1 MTTLQQEFATLATA
15 PPVHFGN
22 LTVLPLLRTNPASA
36 EPGYLLLE
44 EAMRRG
50 AARVA
55 ELDGG
60 SVPEIR
66 FENMSDQPVLIL
78 DGEELIGAR
87 QNRVLNLTILAPPK
101 QSIIIPVS
109 CVEQGRWSSRYDPF
123 VPGLRFLYSKA
134 RRDRSA
140 HVTESLWQTGVPRSD
155 QAALWESI
163 AEKSARMGAH
173 SPTQAMGAI
182 YERHSLTLEEYARAF
197 SWQERQAGVAFAIGG
212 TPFGLDLLDHPKTM
226 QAVLPRLI
234 RSYALDALELPQMQ
248 TDPCSAGHFQE
259 FISKASEAPAFTRPA
274 VGLGKDVRFQE
285 VGVTGAALWAEERYV
300 HVCAFRP
307 DEDAA
312 QPPRW
317 GARFSRPSMRRR
329 A

>member
-1 MTTLQQEFATLATA
+1 MTNLQQEFATLTTA

-22 LTVLPLLRTNPASA
+22 LTVLPLLRTNPSSA

-55 ELDGG
+55 EIEGG

-66 FENMSDQPVLIL
+66 FENLSDQPVLIL

-87 QNRVLNLTILAPPK
+87 QNRALNLTILAPPK
-101 QSIIIPVS
+101 QSITIPVS
-109 CVEQGRWSSRYDPF
+109 CVEAGRWSSRYDPF
-123 VPGLRFLYSKA
+123 IPGLRFLYSKV

-140 HVTESLWQTGVPRSD
+140 HVTESLWQSGTPRSD
-155 QAALWESI
+155 QAALWADIE
-163 AEKSARMGAH
+163 EKAARMGAH

-182 YERHSLTLEEYARAF
+182 YERHSLTLEQYTRAF
-197 SWQERQAGVAFAIGG
+197 PWQERQAGVAFAIGG

-248 TDPCSAGHFQE
+248 TDPCSAEHFQE

-274 VGLGKDVRFQE
+274 VGLGKDVRFQAN
-285 VGVTGAALWAEERYV
+285 GVTGAALWAEERYV
-300 HVCAFRP
+300 HVCAFRS
-307 DEDAA
+307 DENT
-312 QPPRW
+312 QQSPRW
-317 GARFSRPSMRRR
+317 GARFSRPSRRR
-329 A
+329 NA